1 MDRVIKEIGLEL
13 LVPFKMHSGQMY
25 EGERLRQMMDSIKQS
40 GLINPI
46 IVRPV
51 DTGKYEIICGHNR
64 AKAAKELGNDRIL
77 ADIRYELSDDEAVRL
92 YYDSNLN
99 QQSFHDWGYAQR
111 IEAVRYIEKLIKEN
125 SCQGKRTDLETK
137 KSEQQGEST
146 SVQTRHKLDG
156 DERRKTI
163 RDKMADVLGI
173 STATLSKY
181 RSIVK
186 LPDELTDSIVRLL
199 DEKRITF
206 EEAYMISK
214 LRNVDIQILVDCMD
228 KFTDKKIDMERLKA
242 LCVRNKGT
250 EVLCPIT
257 KSAVRAVLM
266 PKEDSKGFKPVR
278 RSK

>member
-25 EGERLRQMMDSIKQS
+25 EGKRLRQMMDSIKQS

-77 ADIRYELSDDEAVRL
+77 ADIRYELSDDEAVWL

-137 KSEQQGEST
+137 KPERQGEST

-186 LPDELTDSIVRLL
+186 LPDELTDSIVGLL

-206 EEAYMISK
+206 EEACMISK
-214 LRNVDIQILVDCMD
+214 LRNVDIQILVKYINRDSGRR
-228 KFTDKKIDMERLKA
+228 IDINKLKELCARRKGKA
-242 LCVRNKGT
+242 LFPVLSRN
-250 EVLCPIT
+250 EI
-257 KSAVRAVLM
+257 
-266 PKEDSKGFKPVR
+266 KEILISEDTLLIQKR
-278 RSK
+278 RK